1 MIWTFAVIIISCSV
15 GVITYPLF
23 RSKIQKYEIPE
34 SYQLDCSQADF
45 CLTALSDLGDD
56 YAHGRI
62 SESDYNQQKI
72 FLQRNY
78 LNLQKKEVLTKDG
91 Q

>member
-1 MIWTFAVIIISCSV
+1 MVWIFAVIVILGAV

-34 SYQLDCSQADF
+34 IYQLDTSQADF
-45 CLTALSDLGDD
+45 CLTALSDLEDD
-56 YAHGRI
+56 YALGRL
-62 SESDYNQQKI
+62 SESDYNYQKI

-78 LNLQKKEVLTKDG
+78 LKLQKKEVPSED
-91 Q
+91 

>member
-1 MIWTFAVIIISCSV
+1 MVWIFAVIVILGAV

-23 RSKIQKYEIPE
+23 RSKILKYEIPE
-34 SYQLDCSQADF
+34 IYQLDTSQADF
-45 CLTALSDLGDD
+45 CLNALSDLEDD
-56 YAHGRI
+56 YALGRL

-78 LNLQKKEVLTKDG
+78 LKLQKK
-91 Q
+91 

>member
-1 MIWTFAVIIISCSV
+1 MIWTFAVIIILGSI

-23 RSKIQKYEIPE
+23 RSKIQKYEITE
-34 SYQLDCSQADF
+34 NYQLDTSQADF
-45 CLTALSDLGDD
+45 FLTALSDLEDD
-56 YAHGRI
+56 YALGRL

-78 LNLQKKEVLTKDG
+78 LKLQRKEVSTED
-91 Q
+91 

>member
-1 MIWTFAVIIISCSV
+1 MIWTFTVIVILGSV

-34 SYQLDCSQADF
+34 NYHLDTSQADLW
-45 CLTALSDLGDD
+45 LTALSDLEDD
-56 YAHGRI
+56 YALGRL

-78 LNLQKKEVLTKDG
+78 LILQKKEVSTED
-91 Q
+91 

>member
-1 MIWTFAVIIISCSV
+1 MIWTFAVIVILGSV

-23 RSKIQKYEIPE
+23 RAKIQKYEIHE
-34 SYQLDCSQADF
+34 NYQLDTSQEDL
-45 CLTALSDLGDD
+45 CLTALSDLEDD
-56 YAHGRI
+56 YSLGHL

-78 LNLQKKEVLTKDG
+78 LKLQRKEVSTEG
-91 Q
+91 

>member
-1 MIWTFAVIIISCSV
+1 MIWTFAVIVILGSV

-34 SYQLDCSQADF
+34 NYQLDTTQADF
-45 CLTALSDLGDD
+45 FLTALSDLEDD
-56 YAHGRI
+56 YALGRL

-78 LNLQKKEVLTKDG
+78 LKLQKKEVPSED
-91 Q
+91 

>member
-1 MIWTFAVIIISCSV
+1 MIWTFSVIVILGSV

-23 RSKIQKYEIPE
+23 RSKIRKYEIPE
-34 SYQLDCSQADF
+34 NYQLDTSQADF
-45 CLTALSDLGDD
+45 WLTALFDLEDD
-56 YAHGRI
+56 YALGRL

-78 LNLQKKEVLTKDG
+78 LKLQKKRSIN
-91 Q
+91 

>member
-1 MIWTFAVIIISCSV
+1 MIWTFAVIVILGSV

-34 SYQLDCSQADF
+34 NYQLDTSQADF
-45 CLTALSDLGDD
+45 CLTALSDLEED
-56 YAHGRI
+56 YSLGRL

-72 FLQRNY
+72 ILQRNY
-78 LNLQKKEVLTKDG
+78 LKLQKKEELTEE
-91 Q
+91 

>member
-1 MIWTFAVIIISCSV
+1 MIWTFAVIVILGSV

-34 SYQLDCSQADF
+34 NYQLDSSQEDI
-45 CLTALSDLGDD
+45 CLTALSDLEDD
-56 YAHGRI
+56 YALGRL

-72 FLQRNY
+72 ILQRNY
-78 LNLQKKEVLTKDG
+78 LNLHRKEVSTEN
-91 Q
+91 

>member
-1 MIWTFAVIIISCSV
+1 MIWTFAVIVILGSV

-23 RSKIQKYEIPE
+23 RSKIQKYEIPDN
-34 SYQLDCSQADF
+34 YQRDYSQADS
-45 CLTALSDLGDD
+45 CLTALSDLEDD
-56 YAHGRI
+56 YALGRL

-78 LNLQKKEVLTKDG
+78 LKLQRKEVSTED
-91 Q
+91 

>member
-34 SYQLDCSQADF
+34 NSQLDFSQADF
-45 CLTALSDLGDD
+45 CLTALSDLEDD
-56 YAHGRI
+56 FALGRL
-62 SESDYNQQKI
+62 SDSDYDQQKI
-72 FLQRNY
+72 FLQKNY
-78 LNLQKKEVLTKDG
+78 LKLQKKEVSTEE
-91 Q
+91 

>member
-1 MIWTFAVIIISCSV
+1 MIWTFAVIVILGSL
-15 GVITYPLF
+15 GMITYPLF

-34 SYQLDCSQADF
+34 NYQLDTTQADF
-45 CLTALSDLGDD
+45 FLTALSDLGDD
-56 YAHGRI
+56 YALGRL

-78 LNLQKKEVLTKDG
+78 LKLQKKEVSTED
-91 Q
+91 

>member
-1 MIWTFAVIIISCSV
+1 MIWTFVVVVIFGSV

-23 RSKIQKYEIPE
+23 RSKIQNYEIPKN
-34 SYQLDCSQADF
+34 YQIDSSQSDYF
-45 CLTALSDLGDD
+45 LTALSDLEDD
-56 YAHGRI
+56 YTLGRL

-78 LNLQKKEVLTKDG
+78 LKLQKKEVSTED
-91 Q
+91 